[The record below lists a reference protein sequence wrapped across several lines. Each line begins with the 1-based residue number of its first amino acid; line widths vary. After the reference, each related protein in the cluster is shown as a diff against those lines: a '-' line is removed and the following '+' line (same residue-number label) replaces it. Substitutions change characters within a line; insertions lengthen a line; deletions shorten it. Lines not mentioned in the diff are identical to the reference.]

1 MLTITIKEREIFLED
16 ENLLI
21 TVPETKL
28 RLEHSLDAISKWESK
43 YKRSFFKGEKT
54 PAEVIYYIRCMSLD
68 EHPYYVYG
76 GLSDNDM
83 RRIEEYTKDTHT
95 ATVIKKK
102 PKKGKS
108 QDLTSEL
115 IYCWMVLLQ
124 IPFETDKWNF
134 NRLMMLIQ
142 VCNEESNPKK
152 KMSSRDSM
160 AQYSRLNAARRQAH
174 HTKG

>member
-1 MLTITIKEREIFLED
+1 MLTLTIKEREIFLEE
-16 ENLLI
+16 ENRAFV
-21 TVPETKL
+21 VPETKL

-43 YKRSFFKGEKT
+43 YKKSFFKGEKS
-54 PAEVIYYIRCMSLD
+54 PAEVMYYIRCMSLD

-76 GLSDNDM
+76 GLTSDDM
-83 RRIEEYTKDTHT
+83 KRIESYTMDPHT

-115 IYCWMVLLQ
+115 IYCWMTMLS
-124 IPFETDKWNF
+124 IPFEADKWNI

-142 VCNEESNPKK
+142 VCSEENSPKK
-152 KMSSRDSM
+152 KMSNRDTMS
-160 AQYSRLNAARRQAH
+160 QYSRLNAARRQAH